1 MEEAIGETA
10 TGDAFSKE
18 MSEERRSA
26 KMIDSLT
33 NGKFILYQ
41 YQLRRHDQVVADV
54 HGEGFEVGPAGH
66 GDVQH
71 VD

>member
-1 MEEAIGETA
+1 
-10 TGDAFSKE
+10 
-18 MSEERRSA
+18 
-26 KMIDSLT
+26 MIDSLT

-66 GDVQH
+66 GDDVQH

>member
-1 MEEAIGETA
+1 
-10 TGDAFSKE
+10 
-18 MSEERRSA
+18 
-26 KMIDSLT
+26 MIDSLT